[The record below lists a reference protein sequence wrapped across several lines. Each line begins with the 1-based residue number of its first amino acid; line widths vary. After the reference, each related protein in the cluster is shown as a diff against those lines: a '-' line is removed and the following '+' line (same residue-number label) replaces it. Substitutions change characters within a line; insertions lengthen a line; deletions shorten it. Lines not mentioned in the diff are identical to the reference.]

1 MKKLVVSSVAV
12 LGLTSMAFAG
22 GLQETAPVA
31 PRAVAHDCCEMTV
44 KPYVN
49 FGLGVGNTGWTDAEV
64 PVRDMGVSFG
74 SVSRDV
80 GLAWNIGIGCAF
92 NNFFGMEA
100 NYIHSINTPRV
111 VTGEKLGTTF
121 AFALMGKI
129 SAPIFDGFNLFAK
142 LGPSLLTTRKGDA
155 ADKTRTNF
163 NVAFG
168 AGAEFKVT
176 DDLFLTAEWLR
187 IGGRTKMSHVNYQ
200 PAANIYTLGVR
211 YVLDI

>member
-12 LGLTSMAFAG
+12 LGLTSVAFAG

-31 PRAVAHDCCEMTV
+31 PRAVAHDCCEMTLR
-44 KPYVN
+44 PYVN
-49 FGLGVGNTGWTDAEV
+49 FGLGLGNTGWKDAEV
-64 PVRDMGVSFG
+64 SVQDMSALFG
-74 SVSRDV
+74 AVSRDV
-80 GLAWNIGIGCAF
+80 GFAWSMGIGCEF
-92 NNFFGMEA
+92 NKFFSAEVD
-100 NYIHSINTPRV
+100 YIHSFNTPRV
-111 VTGEKLGTTF
+111 VAGEKLGTTF
-121 AFALMGKI
+121 AFALMGKM

-142 LGPSLLTTRKGDA
+142 LGPSLLTTRKGDV

-176 DDLFLTAEWLR
+176 DDFFLTAEWLR
-187 IGGRTKMSHVNYQ
+187 IGGRTKRSHVNYQ